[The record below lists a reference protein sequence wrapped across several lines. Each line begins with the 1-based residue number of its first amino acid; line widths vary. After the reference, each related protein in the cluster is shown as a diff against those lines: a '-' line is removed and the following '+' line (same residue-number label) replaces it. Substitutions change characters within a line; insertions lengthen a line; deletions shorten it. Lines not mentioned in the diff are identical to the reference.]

1 MKIVP
6 FCSWVLALC
15 AFASADARAQN
26 LPLSGQQIFERYC
39 AACHGVG
46 GEGNGFVSP
55 LFKVAPPSLIRLAMS
70 NGGAF
75 PRERVRDV
83 IVGKQNMAAHGE
95 RRMPVWGKELP
106 PNSKEMSRLLNYL
119 ESVQRH

>member
-1 MKIVP
+1 MKIALC
-6 FCSWVLALC
+6 CSWVLVLC
-15 AFASADARAQN
+15 ALASVHAQAQN
-26 LPLSGQQIFERYC
+26 LALSGQQIFERYC